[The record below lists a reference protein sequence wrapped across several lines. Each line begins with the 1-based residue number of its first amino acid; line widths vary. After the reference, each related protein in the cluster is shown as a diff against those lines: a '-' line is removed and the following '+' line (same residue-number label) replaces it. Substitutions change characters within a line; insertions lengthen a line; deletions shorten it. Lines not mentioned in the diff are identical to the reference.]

1 MQHTP
6 TLPLRAGD
14 VLARGVC
21 RHLLSHNFVS
31 VTELVP
37 TRGLRV
43 DVMALGP
50 KGEIWIVEFKSS
62 REDFTSD

>member
-1 MQHTP
+1 MQHNP

-37 TRGLRV
+37 TRGLR
-43 DVMALGP
+43 
-50 KGEIWIVEFKSS
+50 
-62 REDFTSD
+62 